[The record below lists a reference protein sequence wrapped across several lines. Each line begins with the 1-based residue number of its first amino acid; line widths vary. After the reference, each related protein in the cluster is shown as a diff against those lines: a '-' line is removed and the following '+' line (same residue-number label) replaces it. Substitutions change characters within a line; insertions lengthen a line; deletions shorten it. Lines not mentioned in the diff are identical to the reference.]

1 MDLTFQAGDFDS
13 PDVQALL
20 AMHFGAMRSISPH
33 RACHVLPLEG
43 LKDPAITFWA
53 ARDGGEL
60 VGVGALKELA
70 PDHGEVKSMRTAHR
84 ALGKGVGRAVL
95 HHIVDEAKS
104 RGYQRLSLETGG
116 SKPFEAAIALYES
129 EGFTRCGPFAGY
141 ADTPFSRFFTRELG
155 LPSLAREGISR
166 LASPLTPC

>member
-1 MDLTFQAGDFDS
+1 MDLTFHTGDFDS

-20 AMHFGAMRSISPH
+20 AMHYGIMRSISPH

-53 ARDGGEL
+53 ARDNGQL
-60 VGVGALKELA
+60 VGVGALKEIA
-70 PDHGEVKSMRTAHR
+70 SDHGEVKSMRTAPR
-84 ALGKGVGRAVL
+84 SLGQGVGREVL

-104 RGYQRLSLETGG
+104 RGYKRLSLETGG

-129 EGFTRCGPFAGY
+129 EGFSRCGPFSGY
-141 ADTPFSRFFTRELG
+141 EDTPFSRFFTREL
-155 LPSLAREGISR
+155 
-166 LASPLTPC
+166 